1 MMLNTIINRTQNGQV
16 FRCSKCKAIHIEY
29 KNLNFNFSVKQFD
42 HFADYLTK
50 LDGKY
55 WENKNK
61 NSQFKRKIIVP
72 IGHQSFRVL
81 LSKEELDE
89 LKQLFFIKEKPLSV
103 VQQQNIMNM
112 NFTLI
117 LN

>member
-1 MMLNTIINRTQNGQV
+1 MKKDFINKTQNGQI
-16 FRCSKCKAIHIEY
+16 FKCDKCKAIHIEY
-29 KNLNFNFSVKQFD
+29 KNLNFNFSVEQFD

-61 NSQFKRKIIVP
+61 NSQFKRKIIIP
-72 IGHQSFRVL
+72 IGYNSFKVL
-81 LSKEELDE
+81 LTRDELEEL
-89 LKQLFFIKEKPLSV
+89 KNLFFIKEKPLSV
-103 VQQQNIMNM
+103 VQQHKIMNM

>member
-1 MMLNTIINRTQNGQV
+1 MSKNFINKTQNGQV
-16 FRCSKCKAIHIEY
+16 FKCDKCNLIHIEY
-29 KNLNFNFSVKQFD
+29 KNLNFNFSVEQFD
-42 HFADYLTK
+42 HFAEYLTK
-50 LDGKY
+50 IDGKF

-61 NSQFKRKIIVP
+61 TSQFKRKIIIP